1 MAEARVERRLAA
13 ILAADVAGY
22 SRLMGVDEEGTLAS
36 LKLHRRQVID
46 PKIAEHRG
54 RIVKTTGD
62 GALVEFSSAVD
73 AVRCA
78 MEIQQAMAER
88 NVNIPEDRR
97 TEFRIGINVGDI
109 IIDEAD
115 IYGDGVNIAARV
127 EGLATPG
134 SVCLSDNAY
143 QQVKGKLTLDVSDMG
158 EQQLKN
164 IAQPVRVYGV
174 RLDGS
179 PASPALTLPD
189 KPSIAVLPFLN
200 MSGDPEQEYF
210 ADGIVED
217 IITALSRF
225 RSFFVIARNSSFT
238 YKGRNVDV
246 RQIGRELGVR
256 YVLEGSVRKG
266 GNKLRITGQLIEAE
280 TGNHFWAEKYDGAI
294 EDIFDLQDKI
304 TEGVVGAI
312 APKLE
317 QAEIDRAKRKPT
329 DSLDAYDYYLRA
341 LSSFQRTTNE
351 SISDALQLLYR
362 AIEID
367 PEFAEAYALAAAC
380 YTRRRSNTW
389 IVDSSKEIAETK
401 RLVRRAVDLGKDDAV
416 TLYRAGFALAR
427 VAGDLDGGAV
437 FINRALALNPNLAA
451 AWSYSGWLRVYL
463 GEPDLA
469 IEHVKRAMRLS
480 PLDPLIFSMQSAM
493 AAAQFFVGRYDE
505 ASSWAAMALHE
516 QQNYLPAA
524 RFFAASTALAGRL
537 EEARNA
543 VARARQLDPSLRI
556 SNLNEHTP
564 VRRPQDIARLAEA
577 MRKAGLPE

>member
-22 SRLMGVDEEGTLAS
+22 SRLMSVDEEGTLAT
-36 LKLHRRQVID
+36 LKACRRELID
-46 PKIAEHRG
+46 PKIAEHHG

-62 GALVEFSSAVD
+62 GALVEFASAVD

-78 MEIQQAMAER
+78 MEIQQAMVGRNATFPEER
-88 NVNIPEDRR
+88 RI
-97 TEFRIGINVGDI
+97 EFRIGINVGDI
-109 IIDEAD
+109 IIDDGD
-115 IYGDGVNIAARV
+115 IYGDGVNIAARL
-127 EGLATPG
+127 ETLASPG
-134 SVCLSDNAY
+134 AICLSDNAY
-143 QQVKGKLTLDVSDMG
+143 QHIKGKLALDASDMG
-158 EQQLKN
+158 EQHLKN
-164 IAQPVRVYGV
+164 IAEPLRIYSV
-174 RLDGS
+174 RLDS
-179 PASPALTLPD
+179 ALARPVLALPE
-189 KPSIAVLPFLN
+189 KPSIAVLPFPN

-217 IITALSRF
+217 MITALSRF

-246 RQIGRELGVR
+246 RQVGRELGVR
-256 YVLEGSVRKG
+256 YILEGSVRKG
-266 GNKLRITGQLIEAE
+266 GNRLRITAQLIEAA
-280 TGNHFWAEKYDGAI
+280 TGNHLWADKFDGAI

-317 QAEIDRAKRKPT
+317 QAEIDRTKFKPT
-329 DSLDAYDYYLRA
+329 GSLDAYDYYLRA
-341 LSSFQRTTNE
+341 LSSFHKTTSE
-351 SISDALQLLYR
+351 SISDALKLLYQ
-362 AIEID
+362 AMEID

-389 IVDSSKEIAETK
+389 IVDRSKEVFETE
-401 RLVRRAVDLGKDDAV
+401 RLVRRAVNLGKNDAM

-427 VAGDLDGGAV
+427 VVGDLDGGAV
-437 FINRALALNPNLAA
+437 FIDRALTLNPNLAA
-451 AWSYSGWLRVYL
+451 AWSYSGWVRVYL
-463 GEPDLA
+463 GEPELA
-469 IEHVKRAMRLS
+469 IQHVGRAMRLS

-505 ASSWAAMALHE
+505 ASSLSALALHE
-516 QQNYLPAA
+516 QPNYLPAA
-524 RFFAASTALAGRL
+524 RFYAASTALAGRL
-537 EEARNA
+537 EEARNGI
-543 VARARQLDPSLRI
+543 ARVLQLDPSLRI
-556 SNLNEHTP
+556 SSLNEHTP